1 MGLKRPL
8 LKFCRQ
14 GKEFK
19 AMTDS
24 VMPTYGRLDVAFAEG
39 KGAWL
44 TDTNGKQYLD
54 ALSGI
59 AVCNLGHCHPAVTKA
74 IQHQA
79 ETLVHTSNVYQI
91 PLQNQLAD
99 KLTSLSGM
107 EQAFFCN
114 SGAEANE
121 AAIKIARKYGHSKG
135 IDKPVIIVMDGSFHG
150 RTMAT
155 LTATGN
161 AKVQV
166 GFDPLVPGFV
176 RVPYNDLDA
185 LRMAIGHWPEAVAVL
200 LEPVQG
206 EGGVKV
212 PEPEFLAGVRAICTQ
227 RKLLMMLDEV
237 QTGVGRTGHWFAF
250 QHNEGL
256 LPDVMTLAKGLG
268 NGMPVGACLVAGAAK
283 GVLQA
288 GNHGSTFGGNPLACS
303 AALAVLETIENEK
316 LLAHVQMLSADM
328 LSQFKS
334 RLKGQAGVKE
344 VRGFG
349 FMFGIEL
356 TVPCAELVKLAL
368 ADGLLINVTADSV
381 IRLLPPLV
389 INVEEAALIVDKVC
403 KLVLEFLSTHA
414 VESVA

>member
-1 MGLKRPL
+1 
-8 LKFCRQ
+8 
-14 GKEFK
+14 
-19 AMTDS
+19 MTDS
-24 VMPTYGRLDVAFAEG
+24 VMPTYGRLDAAFASG

-44 TDTNGKQYLD
+44 TDMNGQQYLD

-79 ETLVHTSNVYQI
+79 ETLLHTSNVYQI

-99 KLTSLSGM
+99 KLTRLSGM
-107 EQAFFCN
+107 EQVFFCN

-121 AAIKIARKYGHSKG
+121 AAIKIARKYGHSKD
-135 IDKPVIIVMDGSFHG
+135 IEKPVIIVMDGSFHG

-161 AKVQV
+161 AKVQA
-166 GFDPLVPGFV
+166 GFDPLLPGFV

-185 LRMAIGHWPEAVAVL
+185 LRMAISHWPEAVAVL

-212 PEPEFLAGVRAICTQ
+212 PDPEYLAGVRAICTQ

-237 QTGVGRTGHWFAF
+237 QTGVGRTGRWFAF
-250 QHNEGL
+250 QHNEEL

-268 NGMPVGACLVAGAAK
+268 NGVPIGACLVAGHAT
-283 GVLQA
+283 GILQV
-288 GNHGSTFGGNPLACS
+288 GNHGSTFGGNPLVCS
-303 AALAVLETIENEK
+303 AALAVLDTIENET
-316 LLAHVQMLSADM
+316 LLNHVQAIGKQMLQS
-328 LSQFKS
+328 FKD
-334 RLKGQAGVKE
+334 RLAEQEGVKD
-344 VRGFG
+344 VRGLG
-349 FMFGIEL
+349 LMIGIEL
-356 TVPCAELVKLAL
+356 DLPCGDLVKQAL
-368 ADGLLINVTADSV
+368 AEGLLINVTADSV

-389 INVEEAALIVDKVC
+389 INAEEAELIINKVC
-403 KLVLEFLSTHA
+403 KLIRQFLTSHA
-414 VESVA
+414 VESVACK